1 MSLRFISIVF
11 PLFFISSAKAQNNK
25 SVEQIDKNAW
35 ISGNSLLQ
43 PEQGWAS
50 QNSEAI
56 MVEGLA
62 RKQAHSMIQ
71 VINSNMR
78 SSYDQNIKMIGKN
91 IFPIIYAESTPEGGR
106 YTLLIDQSTRISV
119 SPTPEIYEELKGIAH
134 IPLGIFSIISRYAG
148 DSSKGQWI
156 QPLVDYRILLQNALK
171 NLHELQ
177 LPDVNALDN
186 KKVLNDS
193 IAFIDRVLA
202 KKSFTLDEFKTYAHQ
217 LGMEIMR
224 NQTLAAKVQVKA
236 FTKQLQEWQKLLGKE
251 AWSKLY
257 VVSSALWTL
266 STANVHELIIANM
279 MEPDKA
285 ASNIFVTSMPLSGVD
300 AAQAL
305 VGRIVTDRAM
315 AQAVVPA
322 DTKRGRENIHS
333 LSSSRDLISKAAV
346 DALKELNA
354 ELQRSERPL

>member
-1 MSLRFISIVF
+1 MLLRTFLFSLVF
-11 PLFFISSAKAQNNK
+11 FVTTLKAQNNK
-25 SVEQIDKNAW
+25 SIEQIDKNAW
-35 ISGNSLLQ
+35 ISGNSLNQ

-62 RKQAHSMIQ
+62 RKQAHSMVQ
-71 VINSNMR
+71 AINSNMR
-78 SSYDQNIKMIGKN
+78 TAYDQNIKTVGKN
-91 IFPIIYAESTPEGGR
+91 LFPIIYAESTPDGGR
-106 YTLLIDQSTRISV
+106 YTLLISHGKSISV
-119 SPTPEIYEELKGIAH
+119 SPTPEIYEELKSFAH
-134 IPLGIFSIISRYAG
+134 IPLGIFSILSRFAG

-156 QPLVDYRILLQNALK
+156 QPLADYRNLLQNALK

-177 LPDVNALDN
+177 LPPANAADN
-186 KKVLNDS
+186 KKILSDS
-193 IAFIDRVLA
+193 IAYIDSIIT
-202 KKSFTLDEFKTYAHQ
+202 KKAFTLAGFQNYAHQ

-236 FTKQLQEWQKLLGKE
+236 FTKLLQEWKNLLGQE
-251 AWSKLY
+251 SWSNLY

-279 MEPDKA
+279 MEPEKA

-300 AAQAL
+300 AAQSL
-305 VGRIVTDRAM
+305 VGRVVTDRVM
-315 AQAVVPA
+315 AQAVVPS

-333 LSSSRDLISKAAV
+333 LSSSRDLISKAAI
-346 DALKELNA
+346 DALKELNEEEA
-354 ELQRSERPL
+354 KAKVLN